1 MQSCKFI
8 GVGGTMR
15 KALLS
20 TCVFAGCILSA
31 SVPLASQEIIHAF
44 TGTVSAINEAA
55 KTITVFRDN
64 GSEGVFHEMENSKT
78 RIAFDKKVADATTAV
93 AKFDKSGAYA
103 IVFYFGDRDNPTVV
117 ALKNLGAGPFEST
130 TGTVAKVEAHNRS
143 ITVADETGA
152 LHTFKIDKDTVAE
165 GPMGAVG
172 GERFDVNKGDRVRVV
187 SGTVGGE
194 TMILFVRDL

>member
-1 MQSCKFI
+1 
-8 GVGGTMR
+8 MR
-15 KALLS
+15 KALL
-20 TCVFAGCILSA
+20 TACFFGGCILSA
-31 SVPLASQEIIHAF
+31 SVPSASQEIIHAF
-44 TGTVSAINEAA
+44 TGTVSAINETA

-64 GSEGVFHEMENSKT
+64 GSEGVFHEMSNSKT

-130 TGTVAKVEAHNRS
+130 AGSVTKVDGHRS
-143 ITVADETGA
+143 ITVTDEAGA

-165 GPMGAVG
+165 GAMGAVG
-172 GERFDVNKGDRVRVV
+172 GDRFEVNKGDHVRVV
-187 SGTVGGE
+187 SSTVGGE
-194 TMILFVRDL
+194 TTILFLRDM

>member
-1 MQSCKFI
+1 
-8 GVGGTMR
+8 MR
-15 KALLS
+15 RALLGI
-20 TCVFAGCILSA
+20 CVFAGCILST
-31 SVPLASQEIIHAF
+31 SVPSAAQEIIHAF

-64 GSEGVFHEMENSKT
+64 GSQGVFNEISNLKT

-103 IVFYFGDRDNPTVV
+103 IVFYYGDRDNPTVV

-130 TGTVAKVEAHNRS
+130 AGTVTKVEAHNRS
-143 ITVADETGA
+143 ITVTDEAGA

-172 GERFDVNKGDRVRVV
+172 GEKFEVNKGDRVRVV
-187 SGTVGGE
+187 SSTAGGD
-194 TMILFVRDL
+194 TTILFVRDM